1 MAAVKRRF
9 AFNFERPVAAWI
21 AMAASCPN
29 AVRVRLYFDYPP
41 PAVSDCR
48 MCWVL
53 VDLNKCR
60 VVADLA
66 SIIRDKFDF
75 SRRAVLNLFI
85 EDCYLPPAESVYVVR
100 DNDSIRVKVD
110 VLQQVNGCELSSDAE
125 ETPKTKKRGREGEEE
140 SEDEEERAVK
150 KRKRSAKRQETQK
163 MRFALAEEEMAT
175 KKKKK
180 KRKKEMKLQTEGQG
194 GPMTRLEDRPEA
206 STLKEVRKAT
216 APTNCKV
223 VPQKRVS
230 SSSESSDEERPPK
243 TVVPLRTPVQTG
255 SQIPAKTAKLKVL
268 TRDSSSDSSGTAAPS
283 RKPSL
288 QAAPGSTLI
297 CGLAPSS
304 THTLHPRPLVPGSTS
319 VARKQADSSSSDS
332 SSETE
337 LVIKRPPPV
346 MQGILG
352 AVSRGRGESPGRGR
366 SPAVGRGVG
375 RGNLPRGGGGPR
387 GGRGQRG
394 PWRAEGQNNSYDNR
408 NDMREQHLQETQTNR
423 AVVLQTPPAAVPPRD
438 YTTMPLLAA
447 PPAVGQT
454 IAFKLLELTE
464 SYTPEVS
471 DYKEGKIV
479 GFDQSTKQVQLQL
492 LSSVPAPT
500 GPGKFDLVYQAP
512 DGSEVIEYA
521 LSRGSRLTERWES
534 LLEPRLVVENIG

>member
-1 MAAVKRRF
+1 
-9 AFNFERPVAAWI
+9 
-21 AMAASCPN
+21 MAASCPN

-110 VLQQVNGCELSSDAE
+110 VLPQANGCEFSSDAE
-125 ETPKTKKRGREGEEE
+125 ETPKAKKRGRDGEEE
-140 SEDEEERAVK
+140 SEDDEERAVK
-150 KRKRSAKRQETQK
+150 KRKKSAKSQETQE
-163 MRFALAEEEMAT
+163 MRVALAEEEMAT

-180 KRKKEMKLQTEGQG
+180 KRRKKKMKPQTEGHG
-194 GPMTRLEDRPEA
+194 GPMTRLEDEPEA
-206 STLKEVRKAT
+206 PTLKEVLPPT
-216 APTNCKV
+216 ASTNCKV
-223 VPQKRVS
+223 VLQKLVS
-230 SSSESSDEERPPK
+230 SSSESSDEEEAPK
-243 TVVPLRTPVQTG
+243 TVVPVRAPVKTV
-255 SQIPAKTAKLKVL
+255 SQVPAKTDKLKKFPC
-268 TRDSSSDSSGTAAPS
+268 DSFSDSSGTAAPS

-288 QAAPGSTLI
+288 QATPGPAPVCSP
-297 CGLAPSS
+297 ASSS
-304 THTLHPRPLVPGSTS
+304 TRKLRPRPLVPGSTS
-319 VARKQADSSSSDS
+319 ITRKPADSSSSDS

-337 LVIKRPPPV
+337 LVIKHPPPV

-352 AVSRGRGESPGRGR
+352 AVSRGRGGPPARGG
-366 SPAVGRGVG
+366 PPGVG
-375 RGNLPRGGGGPR
+375 RGNPPHRDSGPRGGGR

-394 PWRAEGQNNSYDNR
+394 PWRAEGQNNFYDKR
-408 NDMREQHLQETQTNR
+408 NGTREQHLEETLTNR
-423 AVVLQTPPAAVPPRD
+423 AVVLQSPPAAVPPRD
-438 YTTMPLLAA
+438 YATMPLLAA
-447 PPAVGQT
+447 PPAVGQI

-479 GFDQSTKQVQLQL
+479 GFDQSTNQVHVQL
-492 LSSVPAPT
+492 LSSVAAPT

-512 DGSEVIEYA
+512 DGSEVIESA
-521 LSRGSRLTERWES
+521 LSYGSQLTERWES
-534 LLEPRLVVENIG
+534 LLEPRLVVENVG